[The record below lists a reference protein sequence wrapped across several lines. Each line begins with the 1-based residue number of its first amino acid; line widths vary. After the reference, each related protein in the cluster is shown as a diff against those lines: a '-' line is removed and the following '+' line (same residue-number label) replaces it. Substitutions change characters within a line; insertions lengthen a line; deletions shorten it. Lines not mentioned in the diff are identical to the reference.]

1 MSSIQLIWWMMF
13 SEKEIQIKATRYHFL
28 PTRMANI
35 ENNDN
40 AYAGWQKEEEQL
52 KHSHVAG
59 KCKMVKHFG
68 KSGSYS

>member
-1 MSSIQLIWWMMF
+1 MMF
-13 SEKEIQIKATRYHFL
+13 SEKEIQIKPTRYHFL

-40 AYAGWQKEEEQL
+40 AYPGVGKKEEQL
-52 KHSHVAG
+52 KLSHIVG

-68 KSGSYS
+68 KSGS